1 MHNQL
6 QLSIDAKPMRRGK
19 TVRAKVYLLDD
30 PEQRQVLA
38 DLVRASHRT
47 LAALKASP
55 LQPECHQQMSTHNN
69 EWKRARMAI
78 GLLAPDI
85 QKALLQGTGP
95 ANLDPDRLLSR
106 EMPLEWEGQRRF
118 LGMSGG

>member
-1 MHNQL
+1 MVH
-6 QLSIDAKPMRRGK
+6 
-19 TVRAKVYLLDD
+19 LLDD

-47 LAALKASP
+47 LAELNASP
-55 LQPECHQQMSTHNN
+55 LRPECHHQMTTPNN

-106 EMPLEWEGQRRF
+106 EMPLEWEEQRRY
-118 LGMSGG
+118 LGMAGQIGRK